1 MDSDSYVSENEFKL
15 NNLEILKQDSVDN
28 SSIRR
33 DSISKKLTPS
43 LPQPLS
49 FPPIKK
55 SPLKI
60 LTDDHK
66 ITTSDDNNLDET
78 TVESKD
84 EIIDLDS
91 NTTVVDTSLEFDP
104 LTMKSPE
111 LHNPS
116 KETILRNSRR
126 RKSINYTLP
135 SLKQKMRRESEKFVD
150 AVIINKKEEL
160 KNRRKTISGLGNIK
174 RFKIHQDHEDR
185 NDSGISSDNNY
196 SSNNNKNILKS
207 VDPNAQKNK
216 RRKTIMVDRS
226 KNEDKLD
233 NNSRRKSVFDLVDD
247 DDDDDDNENHNYYEE
262 YENDDIGNSNENI
275 YRKRFDK
282 VNKFSSQIKKTS
294 RRYTL
299 NTYGSN

>member
-1 MDSDSYVSENEFKL
+1 
-15 NNLEILKQDSVDN
+15 
-28 SSIRR
+28 
-33 DSISKKLTPS
+33 
-43 LPQPLS
+43 
-49 FPPIKK
+49 
-55 SPLKI
+55 
-60 LTDDHK
+60 
-66 ITTSDDNNLDET
+66 
-78 TVESKD
+78 
-84 EIIDLDS
+84 
-91 NTTVVDTSLEFDP
+91 
-104 LTMKSPE
+104 MKSPE
-111 LHNPS
+111 LHQPS

-174 RFKIHQDHEDR
+174 KFKIHQDHEAC
-185 NDSGISSDNNY
+185 NDFGTSSDNNN
-196 SSNNNKNILKS
+196 SSNNNKNNILKS
-207 VDPNAQKNK
+207 VDPNAQKHK
-216 RRKTIMVDRS
+216 RRKTIMVDKS

-247 DDDDDDNENHNYYEE
+247 DDDDNENHNYYEE
-262 YENDDIGNSNENI
+262 YESDNIGNSNENI

-282 VNKFSSQIKKTS
+282 VNKFSSEIKKTS